1 MKKTI
6 FSLYMLLFA
15 AIAVFSPVTAN
26 AQTDTPKVYDKCEV
40 MPQFPGGEKAM
51 MDFIAT
57 NLKYPQQAIKD
68 NVEGAVLAE
77 FIINTEGKVV
87 EPRIVNSLSPEC
99 DSEVIRVINLM
110 PAWTPGQQDNKTVN
124 VKFALPIM
132 FSTK

>member
-1 MKKTI
+1 MKKSI

-15 AIAVFSPVTAN
+15 AIAVFSPVTTN
-26 AQTDTPKVYDKCEV
+26 AQTDTQKVYDKCEV

-51 MDFIAT
+51 MDFIAS

-124 VKFALPIM
+124 VKFVLPIM

>member
-68 NVEGAVLAE
+68 NVEGLSSPNLSS
-77 FIINTEGKVV
+77 I
-87 EPRIVNSLSPEC
+87 PREKSLSPE
-99 DSEVIRVINLM
+99 SSTASH
-110 PAWTPGQQDNKTVN
+110 PSATV
-124 VKFALPIM
+124 KLSA
-132 FSTK
+132 S